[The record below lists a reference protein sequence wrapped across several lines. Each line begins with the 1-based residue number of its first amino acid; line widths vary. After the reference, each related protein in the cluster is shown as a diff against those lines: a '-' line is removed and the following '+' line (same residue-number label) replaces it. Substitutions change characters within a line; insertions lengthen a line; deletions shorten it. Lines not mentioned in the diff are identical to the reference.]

1 MQQKTEVKKR
11 TNKTIVLETQSDE
24 MFRPGT
30 GLLPLWPCDDN
41 YSLLLQKN
49 LQAV

>member
-24 MFRPGT
+24 MFRSGT
-30 GLLPLWPCDDN
+30 GLLPVLKE
-41 YSLLLQKN
+41 QHIFARN
-49 LQAV
+49 LKETF

>member
-24 MFRPGT
+24 MFRSGT
-30 GLLPLWPCDDN
+30 RQLEQSPSMFFHFKLLGIIFF
-41 YSLLLQKN
+41 
-49 LQAV
+49 V